1 MIFII
6 TSYSVRDLL
15 MLSINSSFKGYYML
29 VLLVISFLRLKIK
42 IIAKSIIHVGTIYEF
57 YIEIIC
63 TIPLVD
69 LLYKKHYSGPAI
81 FLLSP
86 IHYSLIS
93 CMGVILQVKLAFLS
107 LTVDGFLYN
116 YVDLHMFSLSQ
127 KLYNFLF
134 TIT

>member
-1 MIFII
+1 
-6 TSYSVRDLL
+6 
-15 MLSINSSFKGYYML
+15 ML

-42 IIAKSIIHVGTIYEF
+42 IIAKSIIHVGTIEF

-86 IHYSLIS
+86 IHYSLIL

-107 LTVDGFLYN
+107 LTVDGFC
-116 YVDLHMFSLSQ
+116 
-127 KLYNFLF
+127 
-134 TIT
+134 TIM

>member
-15 MLSINSSFKGYYML
+15 MLSINSPFKGYYML

-69 LLYKKHYSGPAI
+69 LLYKKYYSGPAI

-93 CMGVILQVKLAFLS
+93 CMGS
-107 LTVDGFLYN
+107 D
-116 YVDLHMFSLSQ
+116 
-127 KLYNFLF
+127 F
-134 TIT
+134 TSEAYFPIFNC

>member
-1 MIFII
+1 
-6 TSYSVRDLL
+6 
-15 MLSINSSFKGYYML
+15 ML

-69 LLYKKHYSGPAI
+69 LLYKKHYSGHAI
-81 FLLSP
+81 FLPSP
-86 IHYSLIS
+86 IHYSLIL

-107 LTVDGFLYN
+107 LTVDGFC
-116 YVDLHMFSLSQ
+116 
-127 KLYNFLF
+127 
-134 TIT
+134 TIM